1 MPARVKKKT
10 FRNWVL
16 TLGVVLLAG
25 VASAQ
30 VPAPRAAPSSGGSAA
45 AGTLEAAKQHMSSMD
60 QVRSRVR
67 RQLETARKQRDVVKT
82 LCLNDKLN
90 QIDVL
95 LRSANERVRALQA
108 AVASGDS
115 ELSNHEFTILNVL
128 YSRSQ
133 QISAEADQCIG
144 KEVGFVGESS
154 VTVEI
159 DVELPNEDPSE
170 FPPALTISQP
180 PACASCFK

>member
-1 MPARVKKKT
+1 MMQKKSLK
-10 FRNWVL
+10 NWLVAVSL
-16 TLGVVLLAG
+16 VFLAG
-25 VASAQ
+25 AASAQ
-30 VPAPRAAPSSGGSAA
+30 VPAAGGPSPSND
-45 AGTLEAAKQHMSSMD
+45 TLASAKQHMASMD

-90 QIDVL
+90 QVDVL
-95 LRSANERVRALQA
+95 LRSANDRMRALQA
-108 AVASGDS
+108 AVAGADS

-133 QISAEADQCIG
+133 NLSAEADHCIG

-159 DVELPNEDPSE
+159 DVELPAEDPSQ
-170 FPPALTISQP
+170 FPETLTISQP